1 MIYYGID
8 LLKDF
13 KNDAVADSTS
23 AKALR
28 DHAKRLVQE
37 YRDRESEWS
46 SWVISEDSVR
56 VRTTKYSFAV
66 LTIAIVSK
74 YPQRR
79 NCYIQQYTNPFSR
92 LKSSLGL
99 LLYR

>member
-1 MIYYGID
+1 MFYSCEKITNEAMIHYGID

-13 KNDAVADSTS
+13 KNDVVTHSAS

-37 YRDRESEWS
+37 YRDQESEWS
-46 SWVISEDSVR
+46 SWVISEGSVR

-74 YPQRR
+74 YPQR
-79 NCYIQQYTNPFSR
+79 
-92 LKSSLGL
+92 
-99 LLYR
+99 